1 MEEKVKA
8 FLELAT
14 QKKASDIFII
24 AGRPLS
30 VKIDGK
36 LCTLDGFE
44 ERLTTGI

>member
-30 VKIDGK
+30 VRTAHASGD
-36 LCTLDGFE
+36 
-44 ERLTTGI
+44 R